1 MVKIYSNLQYNSP
14 CNKTLS
20 FCLCLALMEK
30 TSILLLIFF
39 FFWCGW
45 CSEKK
50 ENKGKMRYLLGESM
64 GGALALLLHRNKPYY
79 WDGAVLVAPMCKV
92 CAFIGLFF
100 LSCLLLLQ
108 SFLSRSFWRVLNAIY
123 DPIDMWLYFVQTFL
137 NSFVLLHYEW
147 HISYLH

>member
-30 TSILLLIFF
+30 TSILLLIFVYF
-39 FFWCGW
+39 FFFYFFVCGW

-50 ENKGKMRYLLGESM
+50 ESTGKMRYFLGESL
-64 GGALALLLHRNKPYY
+64 GGTLALLLHRNKPYY

-100 LSCLLLLQ
+100 
-108 SFLSRSFWRVLNAIY
+108 F
-123 DPIDMWLYFVQTFL
+123 
-137 NSFVLLHYEW
+137 FVLSFTFTIILVPLVLEGAESHVYYW
-147 HISYLH
+147 D